1 MDFEGEQAGDDATAG
16 ADNMAGGRRKR
27 IGNPRQD
34 TVLVAVDIAAANA
47 KVAAS
52 IQAWL
57 RSKEQQARLTTY
69 LNSQDTGL
77 RVLELQV

>member
-27 IGNPRQD
+27 IGNPRPD